1 MSLDSLPGLPTC
13 SICLETISSDRLITT
28 PCGHTYHKICLVEQV
43 NNSTYDSY
51 RFKCAHC
58 RTDIETFLQ
67 ENIVSNMNIILY
79 ESDAVPDAIPE
90 PVPDAIPDA
99 IPEPHNLSADDIQNI
114 VTEWEVDELY
124 RLLCHWDDYQS
135 LFGIENS
142 EDNQIEQNQIPTFEE
157 FVSEI

>member
-1 MSLDSLPGLPTC
+1 MSLDSLPSLPTC

-58 RTDIETFLQ
+58 RTDIETFLH

-79 ESDAVPDAIPE
+79 EADPSLE
-90 PVPDAIPDA
+90 PP
-99 IPEPHNLSADDIQNI
+99 NDIENI
-114 VTEWEVDELY
+114 ISEWEVDELY
-124 RLLCHWDDYQS
+124 RLLCYWDDYQS

-142 EDNQIEQNQIPTFEE
+142 EDNQIEDNQIEDNQVTTFEE

>member
-1 MSLDSLPGLPTC
+1 MSLDSLPSLPTC

-79 ESDAVPDAIPE
+79 EADPSLE
-90 PVPDAIPDA
+90 PP
-99 IPEPHNLSADDIQNI
+99 NDIENI
-114 VTEWEVDELY
+114 ISEWEVDELY

-135 LFGIENS
+135 LFSIENS
-142 EDNQIEQNQIPTFEE
+142 EDNQIENNQIENNQIEDNQIPTFEE

>member
-1 MSLDSLPGLPTC
+1 MSLDSLPSLPTC

-28 PCGHTYHKICLVEQV
+28 PCGHTYHNICLVEQV

-51 RFKCAHC
+51 RYKCAHC
-58 RTDIETFLQ
+58 RADIDTFLH

-79 ESDAVPDAIPE
+79 EENPDAVPE
-90 PVPDAIPDA
+90 PVHDAIPDA
-99 IPEPHNLSADDIQNI
+99 NNLSADDIQNI
-114 VTEWEVDELY
+114 VSEWEVDELY